1 MLSFLGRP
9 CPPLPCD
16 GAAVPFVSLAS
27 LPISGVQSVFHA
39 AVLGDIGLIQLW
51 TNSGERIRID
61 EKHPVT
67 GTASL
72 PAMSMQLLL
81 QLVMVS
87 AGGTM
92 LHYAAANGHEAC
104 VAWLL
109 KQGCKVSPSPS
120 ASLFVISFVLQISAR
135 DRIGCSAYTLCHSH
149 APHPLLTRPLQPQ
162 PIS

>member
-9 CPPLPCD
+9 CPPLPCV
-16 GAAVPFVSLAS
+16 GAAVPLVSLAS

-81 QLVMVS
+81 QLVV
-87 AGGTM
+87 
-92 LHYAAANGHEAC
+92 
-104 VAWLL
+104 V
-109 KQGCKVSPSPS
+109 
-120 ASLFVISFVLQISAR
+120 
-135 DRIGCSAYTLCHSH
+135 
-149 APHPLLTRPLQPQ
+149 
-162 PIS
+162 